1 MREGDLPSTFLLLW
15 ICHEVPTAFWSWN
28 SAKMLYGSGFNNN
41 PKMQSNAYS
50 GFPSYNGE
58 GKYHFCTIYTG
69 SERKKQPRSVRF
81 FYQKAVLQLLLIPP
95 NQTLHFSNIRKGPP
109 NTGRRDRPPPGTR
122 PLFSLLSLASWLGS
136 AASPLAPTPRRN
148 PPPSTLSWKALFSQT
163 VSILCDIFHD
173 FWGSVFPITV
183 SEPLRHKHVSSLQ
196 RSASTVSKAFL
207 RARIQHAFWYRAGA
221 QMSHK

>member
-109 NTGRRDRPPPGTR
+109 NTGRRDRPPPGDQA
-122 PLFSLLSLASWLGS
+122 PLLTPEFSELAGLCCFTSGS
-136 AASPLAPTPRRN
+136 HTQEKPT
-148 PPPSTLSWKALFSQT
+148 SQY
-163 VSILCDIFHD
+163 SILEGFIFTDCIYSLWHIP
-173 FWGSVFPITV
+173 WL
-183 SEPLRHKHVSSLQ
+183 LRLSISHHCV
-196 RSASTVSKAFL
+196 
-207 RARIQHAFWYRAGA
+207 RALEA
-221 QMSHK
+221 QTCLLVAEISINC